1 MVSVVFLGKGA
12 KYMLHVYTGNGKGKT
27 TAAIGLAVRAL
38 GAGKKVYFLQFM
50 KSLAYSEQKI
60 LQEFSPQL
68 RLQTTGKPFFIAE
81 EGSLSKEEQE
91 KWGQDLVIFPP
102 GKPPAE
108 YKQQIADGIQ
118 EAAAH
123 LQAIRYDLL
132 VLDEINMALFFSLLD
147 RETVEKFL
155 QKYIP
160 SLEIVCTGRKA
171 PAWLVEMADLV
182 TEMKEVKHYY
192 QQGISARRGI
202 EN

>member
-1 MVSVVFLGKGA
+1 
-12 KYMLHVYTGNGKGKT
+12 MLHVYTGNGKGKT

-60 LQEFSPQL
+60 LQGFSPQL
-68 RLQTTGKPFFIAE
+68 HLQTTGKPFFIAE

-91 KWGQDLVIFPP
+91 KWGEDLVIFPP
-102 GKPPAE
+102 GKPPLE
-108 YKQQIADGIQ
+108 YKKQIAEGLE

-123 LQAIRYDLL
+123 LRENRYDLL
-132 VLDEINMALFFSLLD
+132 VLDEINMALFFSLLT
-147 RETVEKFL
+147 RETVERFL
-155 QKYIP
+155 QKNMP
-160 SLEIVCTGRKA
+160 CMEIVCTGRKA
-171 PAWLVEMADLV
+171 PAWLLAMADLV

-192 QQGISARRGI
+192 QQGVPARRGI